1 VIEYI
6 KIKETLEENLTK
18 KILINLD
25 MIKSFYFSDIQKVI
39 FYDISKDIR
48 DYVRIFGILKDNDN
62 LDFHYLT
69 NNKEYDNNEKFYR
82 FISKCSK
89 NNGQIIFTKAS

>member
-1 VIEYI
+1 
-6 KIKETLEENLTK
+6 
-18 KILINLD
+18 
-25 MIKSFYFSDIQKVI
+25 MIKSFYFTDIQKII

-48 DYVRIFGILKDNDN
+48 DYVRIFGILKDIENV
-62 LDFHYLT
+62 DFHYLT

-82 FISKCSK
+82 FISKCAK